1 MNDTIDLE
9 YTAIERPLPPAIP
22 IRDIRALV
30 IAVDLTAA
38 TDDICRAVNAV
49 AAWLAAVDASN
60 EAR

>member
-1 MNDTIDLE
+1 MNDAVDLE
-9 YTAIERPLPPAIP
+9 YTATTRPLPPP
-22 IRDIRALV
+22 PPLEHIRALV

-60 EAR
+60 GAR

>member
-1 MNDTIDLE
+1 MNNTVGLE
-9 YTAIERPLPPAIP
+9 YTATTKPLPPAP
-22 IRDIRALV
+22 PLEHIRALV